1 VKLLYGYTDKTI
13 IPIKVRHAPST
24 FYNIILGKSCA
35 ELYKSGVRKDGVYT
49 INPDGLVGSFQVRC
63 DMQTDG
69 GGWTVFQR
77 RQDASV
83 DFYRGWQDYKNGFG
97 DLNGNFWLGLD
108 RIHRLTKLGQHVLRA
123 DLMDWTNDTAY
134 AKYGSFSVASE
145 SDGYRLN
152 LGSFSGKYDLININF
167 IKYSS
172 DEGRNGVGFICLKI
186 MLEEATS
193 AAPNNPISETK
204 PCYLKRSYT
213 KNVGRI
219 KRASYTH
226 NFSVIAFSLM

>member
-1 VKLLYGYTDKTI
+1 MQIL
-13 IPIKVRHAPST
+13 SN

-35 ELYKSGVRKDGVYT
+35 ELYKSGVRKNGVYT

-83 DFYRGWQDYKNGFG
+83 NFYRGWQDYKNGFG

-108 RIHRLTKLGQHVLRA
+108 RIHRLTKLGQNVLRV

-145 SDGYRLN
+145 SDGYKLN
-152 LGSFSGKYDLININF
+152 LGSFSGKYDLLNINF
-167 IKYSS
+167 IKYSISS
-172 DEGRNGVGFICLKI
+172 DEARDGVWLTCPKGQV
-186 MLEEATS
+186 TGS
-193 AAPNNPISETK
+193 
-204 PCYLKRSYT
+204 
-213 KNVGRI
+213 
-219 KRASYTH
+219 
-226 NFSVIAFSLM
+226 NFCST